1 MSWHA
6 IDALEDARDATAS
19 LLLPVDI
26 GRWAR
31 LALIALFVGSVGS
44 GGGGANVS
52 SSGGTPVDGGTGGFG
67 QTGDIPVDALPTWV
81 TPESVFALII
91 GLAVLA
97 FLVGLVWTLVASVM
111 EFVFVDGVVSKDVR
125 IRKPFRERLG
135 LGLRL
140 FAFRLGIILAVLL
153 FIGVPAAALIVGG
166 ASISASIFLFAIP
179 LIFLAILLF
188 FVVALAL
195 QLTTDFVVPTMIA
208 EDRNVISSW
217 RRVAPL
223 FRAEFSEFG
232 LYVLLRFV
240 LGILASIAIGI
251 ATALVLLV
259 VAIPFAIVAGVIVL
273 GLAAVQVSMF
283 STVGLVLLGILGV
296 LFVAAAIATAA
307 FVQMPVV
314 TYFRYYSLF
323 VLGRAD
329 ESLDL
334 VSGFRSEDDSP
345 STEGAAPA

>member
-1 MSWHA
+1 MSWYA

-19 LLLPVDI
+19 LLLPVDLS
-26 GRWAR
+26 RWAR

-52 SSGGTPVDGGTGGFG
+52 NSGGTAPVNGGGTVDGVPID
-67 QTGDIPVDALPTWV
+67 QLPAWA
-81 TPESVFALII
+81 TPENFVIAAIAL
-91 GLAVLA
+91 LALGFVL
-97 FLVGLVWTLVASVM
+97 FLVWTLIGSVM
-111 EFVFVDGVVSKDVR
+111 EFVFVDGVVSKDVHV
-125 IRKPFRERLG
+125 RKPFRERFWLG
-135 LGLRL
+135 MRL
-140 FAFRLGIILAVLL
+140 FAFRVGIILAVFLL
-153 FIGVPAAALIVGG
+153 IGLPGAALVLGG
-166 ASISASIFLFAIP
+166 ASLSPSIFLFAIP
-179 LIFLAILLF
+179 LVFLAILLF

-208 EDRNVISSW
+208 EDRNVLSSW

-223 FRAEFSEFG
+223 FRAEVGEFG

-259 VAIPFAIVAGVIVL
+259 VAIPFAIVAGVVVL
-273 GLAAVQVSMF
+273 GLAAAQVSAF